1 MNFFLFGL
9 FLVCCTAFAAPSTRK
24 AEDAIA
30 IDVVLD
36 EETKRVGVE
45 AQLVGKILC
54 DVAQGWKETA
64 QKTIVPADEAAEYF
78 FKKIFRGAR
87 KVFRQVGKAGLE
99 IGKRF
104 LGQKAGEM
112 IRRKIRERTGRYA
125 LGDDESYSGLVL
137 ALSEDIDQLGK
148 DLIAKG
154 VQLNGGADVQE
165 TKWDPD
171 TKKFLKDC
179 VAIF

>member
-1 MNFFLFGL
+1 M
-9 FLVCCTAFAAPSTRK
+9 VFAAPSTKK
-24 AEDAIA
+24 AGYTIPF
-30 IDVVLD
+30 DVVLD
-36 EETKRVGVE
+36 EETKRVGEE

-54 DVAQGWKETA
+54 DVAQGWKETS
-64 QKTIVPADEAAEYF
+64 QKATVPADEAAEYF

-112 IRRKIRERTGRYA
+112 IRQKIRERTGRYA
-125 LGDDESYSGLVL
+125 LGDDESYGGLVL

-148 DLIAKG
+148 DLVAKG
-154 VQLNGGADVQE
+154 VQLNGGIVVQE
-165 TKWDPD
+165 MKWDPD